1 MRGRF
6 RLFDLI
12 RSRADR
18 TSLARSQSTTAH
30 SWRRPNRFPK
40 LSGQHPR
47 PDHAQRARLSG
58 RWRRPQV
65 KDIFPQAVEVELPG
79 DDTPACGGAPKR
91 RAAVAELSPLP
102 RLCPYLLRRRRR
114 RQSEGAAHD
123 DRSASR
129 WTKISPLAPSPPPP
143 PNRHGR
149 RLSGALIGFDRTQQ
163 SLAPEQCL
171 RRATLRLAHGLEQG
185 ACHLSAAV
193 WAGSTTGS
201 WPNFSPPTEFRK
213 VFPATLKRFPDQ
225 RSRIPCY
232 SPQGIS
238 P

>member
-129 WTKISPLAPSPPPP
+129 WTKISPPAPSPPPP
-143 PNRHGR
+143 PNLPEPPAWPPSER
-149 RLSGALIGFDRTQQ
+149 GAHRVRPDSAEPGARTM
-163 SLAPEQCL
+163 SSS
-171 RRATLRLAHGLEQG
+171 
-185 ACHLSAAV
+185 CHLAARP
-193 WAGSTTGS
+193 WARAGSV
-201 WPNFSPPTEFRK
+201 PPERGRMGWFDNWLL
-213 VFPATLKRFPDQ
+213 A
-225 RSRIPCY
+225 
-232 SPQGIS
+232 
-238 P
+238 

>member
-18 TSLARSQSTTAH
+18 TSLARYQSTTAH

-79 DDTPACGGAPKR
+79 DDTPACGGAPKGD
-91 RAAVAELSPLP
+91 ELLSPNSARCHGSARTSCAAAAAASQKVP
-102 RLCPYLLRRRRR
+102 PTMTAAHPAGRKSR
-114 RQSEGAAHD
+114 RQN
-123 DRSASR
+123 
-129 WTKISPLAPSPPPP
+129 LARHRRQTCQ
-143 PNRHGR
+143 NHRHGR

-201 WPNFSPPTEFRK
+201 WPNFSPPSEFREG
-213 VFPATLKRFPDQ
+213 L
-225 RSRIPCY
+225 PCY
-232 SPQGIS
+232 PEAI